1 MELSHKTDFVKVFM
15 KNENFM
21 RILIRFANGIVNSQ
35 DFGSVS
41 QYSKRDNSD
50 NPHGH
55 LCVKQLSK
63 ATILERALADPD
75 GVFVSHNPLVKF
87 QTTFLN
93 LDVYS
98 VYIIYLF
105 LNEHAPPIS
114 PQPQGLDSE
123 KNIKLVLQLDKVI
136 RNICRFLYF
145 LTVKILYPPGKQ
157 HFPID

>member
-15 KNENFM
+15 KNENFR

-63 ATILERALADPD
+63 ATILEHALADPD

-93 LDVYS
+93 VDVYS

-105 LNEHAPPIS
+105 LNEHAPPPHFS
-114 PQPQGLDSE
+114 STTGTRFREKYKASTTTRQGNSKYLPFSLLF
-123 KNIKLVLQLDKVI
+123 NS
-136 RNICRFLYF
+136 
-145 LTVKILYPPGKQ
+145 
-157 HFPID
+157 